1 MDWLDETTI
10 ETPEQ
15 IDMSLELA
23 GAGSRF
29 VARAIDWLV
38 QAAGLVVAALMAF
51 FVMVPATFV
60 AEGKVASFVFL
71 AALVILTFVCWVGY
85 DIYCELRHN
94 GQTLGK
100 RVAGLRVIREGGAPV
115 DFRSS
120 CIRNLLWIADYLPV
134 FYLLGGLL
142 VTFSSRH
149 QRLGDMAAGTLV
161 VRERATGVPRDIGAL
176 VEDVASPDYR
186 FTAVQLSGCEPED
199 RHILRS
205 FFQRYYQMN
214 DRPRDR
220 LARRLAEVYIQR
232 THYAH
237 DGPALHAQEAEA
249 FLASLYRDLES
260 VARQGE

>member
-1 MDWLDETTI
+1 MEWLDETTI

-38 QAAGLVVAALMAF
+38 QAAGLAVAALMALL
-51 FVMVPATFV
+51 VVLPMMAVTQGSV
-60 AEGKVASFVFL
+60 VTTVFL
-71 AALVILTFVCWVGY
+71 AALVIFTFVCWVGY

-161 VRERATGVPRDIGAL
+161 VRERATRVPRDVRAL
-176 VEDVASPDYR
+176 VEDLASPDYR
-186 FTAVQLSGCEPED
+186 FTAAHLSGCEPDD

-205 FFQRYYQMN
+205 FFQRYYGMD

-232 THYAH
+232 TNYAD
-237 DGPALHAQEAEA
+237 DGPALRAREAEA

-260 VARQGE
+260 VARHGE